1 MLTDGCVALVGFLN
15 TILVDESVQFI
26 KMVMTSLRIFW
37 GLFDKTVIL
46 VIGFLSF
53 LVSLWLNLICAA
65 LFLLYL

>member
-15 TILVDESVQFI
+15 TIFVDESVQFI

-53 LVSLWLNLICAA
+53 LVNLWLNLICAA

>member
-53 LVSLWLNLICAA
+53 LVSLWLILICAA